1 MKVRKLVVPVTA
13 TLAVC
18 GVLGAAP
25 AAGQARLAV
34 APTWTEQ
41 APATHPLG
49 RSGAAMAYDAAT
61 GTAVLFG
68 GVGGRLKIL
77 KFADTWTWD
86 GSTWTK
92 QAPTAHPPPLVGTG
106 MAYDAA
112 TRTAVLFGGASV
124 KTGRDAGGTWTWD
137 GSTWAKQAPAASP
150 SPRDGASMAYDA
162 ATGTVVLFGGFAQT
176 TGLYLHDTW
185 TWDGSTWTKQ
195 APAASPPA
203 WGAAGMAYD
212 AATHSVVLFGG
223 PNGDTWTWNGSTW
236 AKQAPAASPS
246 PRAGAGMA
254 YDAATGT
261 VVLFGGIGYSTGRY
275 LGDTWTWDGTT
286 WTRQNPAASPATGVN
301 PAMAYDAATG
311 SVVLF
316 GGYTGRGP
324 RPYHYHKGT
333 WTWG

>member
-25 AAGQARLAV
+25 AAGQARPAV

-124 KTGRDAGGTWTWD
+124 KTGRDAGG
-137 GSTWAKQAPAASP
+137 
-150 SPRDGASMAYDA
+150 
-162 ATGTVVLFGGFAQT
+162 
-176 TGLYLHDTW
+176 TW